1 MDRAH
6 LPHAYDPGALK
17 FTMSKFYRP
26 SGGSTQLRGVASDIV
41 VPSKSDV
48 SDVNESSL
56 KDALPWDTIPPSPY
70 EAVGR
75 VQPFVN
81 TLRIRSAERVHADR
95 QFGYLAEDMARLKKT
110 SATKSVSLNEAERR
124 EQLTE
129 ARQKLRDDAA
139 RSMLS
144 LGTRAYEITLR
155 NASAPGLPP
164 PEPFVAPSGTSIAPR
179 DEADELSAGSSRR
192 EDLTL
197 NEGVRILADYV
208 GLLPG

>member
-1 MDRAH
+1 
-6 LPHAYDPGALK
+6 
-17 FTMSKFYRP
+17 
-26 SGGSTQLRGVASDIV
+26 
-41 VPSKSDV
+41 
-48 SDVNESSL
+48 
-56 KDALPWDTIPPSPY
+56 
-70 EAVGR
+70 
-75 VQPFVN
+75 
-81 TLRIRSAERVHADR
+81 
-95 QFGYLAEDMARLKKT
+95 MARLKKT

-129 ARQKLRDDAA
+129 AKARQKLRDDAA